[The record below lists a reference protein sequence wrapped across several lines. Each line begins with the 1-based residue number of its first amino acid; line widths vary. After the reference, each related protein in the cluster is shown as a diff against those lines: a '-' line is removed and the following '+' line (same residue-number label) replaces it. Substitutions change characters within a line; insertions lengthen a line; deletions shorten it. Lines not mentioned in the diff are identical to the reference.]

1 MNCITRKI
9 NLRQNNGH
17 TWWSSKVSPLWY
29 SIIDTSHLNI
39 PNLFIK
45 IDALYK
51 YLKKNNQKKQS
62 HSQSKGQWEE
72 KILDLS
78 LGPDPSKFGGNL
90 FGIFCE
96 ILLRIQPTNG
106 HGWGGNDHLSS
117 SEIFQSSAKINYR
130 WAEEPVNLRKCCIYY
145 RLETCLVR
153 NWLVIAPLFLGLQ
166 LFSHFINRKMLAAFS
181 DCFFCPTNS
190 QKPNGT

>member
-1 MNCITRKI
+1 MGTRGD
-9 NLRQNNGH
+9 RQR
-17 TWWSSKVSPLWY
+17 SEVSPLCY
-29 SIIDTSHLNI
+29 SITDTSHLNI

-51 YLKKNNQKKQS
+51 YLKKNKKKNS
-62 HSQSKGQWEE
+62 LTRKGQWEE
-72 KILDLS
+72 IILDLS

-90 FGIFCE
+90 FGIFCV

-106 HGWGGNDHLSS
+106 HGWGGNDYLSS

-145 RLETCLVR
+145 RLETCFVR